1 MNFGADGRGL
11 IDLLLEF
18 LGQRLHVRFEEDA
31 ARVGGQLDDL
41 QTAVGDSAPA
51 VERIAQEGIISS
63 RLADRHFA
71 RIDERFIGKE
81 RAIVDLLN
89 KFILGPN
96 DHVPMRIQLEEMD
109 DLGAQS
115 FNFSSQGL

>member
-1 MNFGADGRGL
+1 MNFGGDGRGL

-18 LGQRLHVRFEEDA
+18 FGQRLHVRFEEDA

-41 QTAVGDSAPA
+41 QAPGGDSAPT

-71 RIDERFIGKE
+71 RIDFGHIGKE
-81 RAIVDLLN
+81 RAIVDVLN
-89 KFILGPN
+89 KFFLGPH
-96 DHVPMRIQLEEMD
+96 DDVPVRI
-109 DLGAQS
+109 
-115 FNFSSQGL
+115 